1 MPDVLIRDM
10 PEAVKRRLAERAK
23 RHGRSLSAEI
33 MEIVSRATAE
43 SPPQPENEGLGTQI
57 NRLFAGLDWDP
68 DLIPPRDK
76 GDRPPP
82 FS

>member
-33 MEIVSRATAE
+33 MDIVSRAAAE
-43 SPPQPENEGLGTQI
+43 AAPPVGETGLGTRI
-57 NRLFAGLDWDP
+57 NRLFAGADWTG
-68 DLIPPRDK
+68 DLVPPRDE
-76 GDRPPP
+76 GERPSP
-82 FS
+82 FG

>member
-43 SPPQPENEGLGTQI
+43 PAPPPAEEGLGTRI
-57 NRLFAGLDWDP
+57 NKLFAGLDWDH

-76 GDRPPP
+76 GERPPP